1 MNKTLHTQLINAI
14 KNCEIA
20 KEIEEISQK
29 HALIYIELRDKMYN
43 NFFKDSQDEPITKED
58 EKELNELIKEQQKI
72 LEKLKKR
79 IEKL

>member
-20 KEIEEISQK
+20 KEIEDISQK
-29 HALIYIELRDKMYN
+29 HAFIYTELRDKMYN
-43 NFFKDSQDEPITKED
+43 NFFKDSQDQPITKED